1 MNALDLSDL
10 LENLREPGTSRLSAS
25 RVAHLFDM
33 QLQEL
38 AELAKVHRNTLR
50 VHPESPKLQKA
61 LRDLVRLL
69 CALKQ
74 QARVT
79 LRHYPEPADLL
90 QMIQD
95 VDRMLRD
102 FLDQHWLAPEART
115 SLDRPAIGSRT

>member
-25 RVAHLFDM
+25 RVAHLFDL

-50 VHPESPKLQKA
+50 VHPETPKLQKA

-69 CALKQ
+69 CAAQVLHPDLTRAVFLLKNTPVPTFGHETPLELM
-74 QARVT
+74 ATDRVNDAVEYFESIT
-79 LRHYPEPADLL
+79 AGYC
-90 QMIQD
+90 
-95 VDRMLRD
+95 
-102 FLDQHWLAPEART
+102 
-115 SLDRPAIGSRT
+115 G